1 MNNKV
6 ISETVRKVCIKRG
19 ITLTELA
26 RRTNQ
31 APSSLSRKLSK
42 ETISIKAFRSYM
54 RAMDV
59 DYEIVVTY
67 PDGIEIRQNEL
78 NTAAEM
84 RLGLLKAQLE
94 AERKKRESLEE
105 VLRAVREELGNAEKH
120 VKMALMTADDPRA
133 LSGYLNGISG
143 SDSRSNGLLCGAL
156 NEKQPLPTEKA
167 AAQEDRPVC
176 SGELACG

>member
-1 MNNKV
+1 MINRQL
-6 ISETVRKVCIKRG
+6 ISETVRKACVKRG
-19 ITLTELA
+19 ITLCELA

-42 ETISIKAFRSYM
+42 ETISIGEFRRYM

-67 PDGIEIRQNEL
+67 PDGIEIRQKEL

-84 RLGLLKAQLE
+84 RLVLLAAQLE
-94 AERKKRESLEE
+94 AERKNREALEE
-105 VLRAVREELGNAEKH
+105 TLRTVCEELGSAEKH
-120 VKMALMTADDPRA
+120 GKMALMAADDPRA
-133 LSGYLNGISG
+133 RAGYLDAVWDAYCRIN
-143 SDSRSNGLLCGAL
+143 GAL
-156 NEKQPLPTEKA
+156 SDALGENAPLPSEKA
-167 AAQEDRPVC
+167 AAAEGASC